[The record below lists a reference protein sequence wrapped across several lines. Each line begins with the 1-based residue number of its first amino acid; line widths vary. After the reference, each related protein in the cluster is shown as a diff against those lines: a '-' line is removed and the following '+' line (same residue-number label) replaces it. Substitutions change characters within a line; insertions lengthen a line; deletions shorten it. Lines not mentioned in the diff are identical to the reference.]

1 MHESKGMSMSAGS
14 SVAVAPV
21 GVSSNAG
28 PAPRNLPESR
38 PMSVAPRFCPA
49 DTDPFT
55 TVDWDYRTAAI
66 KDENG
71 KVLFEQTNCEI
82 PSSWSPLATN
92 VVVSKYFYGEPNTP
106 ERETSVKQ
114 VIHRVAR
121 TIADWGIA
129 DGYFASREDGENF
142 YRDLAWMC
150 LHQYG
155 SFNSPVWFNVGLYHQ
170 YGVKGGKGN
179 YHFNP
184 ATQVVERPATSY
196 ELPQASACFIQSVDD
211 NMEDIMRLATSEAML
226 FKFGSGTGT
235 DLSTIRSAKEKL
247 SGGGTPSGPLS
258 FMRVYDQIAAV
269 VKSGGKTRRAAKM
282 QSLKDWHPDILDFIQ
297 CKNKEEKKARTL
309 IDSGEYDANFN
320 GEAYSSIMFQN
331 ANLSVR
337 LSDEFMRAVDEGKK
351 WKTRWVTDAT
361 KSGPEYEAKYILR
374 QMAEGAWACGD
385 PGVQYDTTIN
395 KWHTCPNS
403 GRINGSNPCSEY
415 MFLDDTAC
423 NLSSL
428 NLRKFQRP
436 EGTFDVDRFRA
447 AASVFI
453 TAQEILVDH
462 ASYPTPVIAKNSHL
476 YRPLG
481 LGYANL
487 GSLLMSMGI
496 PYDSDAGRGIAGSLT
511 ALLTGQG
518 YLTSSRIASYL
529 GPFAG
534 YKENAEPML
543 RVMRMH
549 RDAVDRIDST
559 CPDYL
564 RAAAGKVWDECV
576 DSGRQHGY
584 RNAQA
589 TVLAPTGTI
598 AFMMDCDTTGIE
610 PDIALVKYKQLAGG
624 GMMKIAN
631 RTVPVALK
639 TLGYDSAE
647 VERLVK
653 YIEEHETI
661 ENCPDL
667 KPEHVAVF
675 DCAFKAANGTRTI
688 HWKAHVKMMAAAQPF
703 LSGAISKTVNMPKDS
718 TVDDIEQAY
727 FEGWRLGLKA
737 LAIYRDGSKQS
748 QPLST
753 TKEGDRK
760 KGADGRPARRRLP
773 ATRHSLTHKFSVGGH
788 EGYITV
794 GLFED
799 GTPGE
804 LFISMAKEGSTIG
817 GLMDVIGTET
827 SMGLQYGV
835 PLEVLVEKFSHS
847 RFEPSGWT
855 PNPDI
860 PVAKSVVDYIFR
872 WLGIQFLPGFREA
885 NTPRRE
891 TSTEGGEDSAESH
904 HMAEVVVKALP
915 ATSAPQT
922 NGNGSTNGHGSSN
935 GNGKASS
942 SNGKLPAAIAQRVA
956 SPLLVGALHPTGHSS
971 SRHSL
976 ETTSNRNQQFAR
988 FQSDAPACSG
998 CGAITVRNGNCYLCH
1013 NCGTSHGCS

>member
-1 MHESKGMSMSAGS
+1 MMHESKGMSMSAGS
-14 SVAVAPV
+14 SVAVAPM

-28 PAPRNLPESR
+28 PAPRNLPEMR
-38 PMSVAPRFCPA
+38 PMSVAPRFCPP

-55 TVDWDYRTAAI
+55 TVEWDYRTAAI

-82 PSSWSPLATN
+82 PASWSPLATN

-155 SFNSPVWFNVGLYHQ
+155 SFNSPVWFNVGLFQQ
-170 YGVKGGKGN
+170 YGVKGCKGN

-184 ATQVVERPATSY
+184 ATQQIERPATSY

-309 IDSGEYDANFN
+309 INSGEYDANFN

-361 KSGPEYEAKYILR
+361 KSGPEYEAKYVLR

-403 GRINGSNPCSEY
+403 GRINASNPCSEY

-436 EGTFDVDRFRA
+436 EGNFDVDRFRA

-462 ASYPTPVIAKNSHL
+462 ASYPTPDIAKNSHL

-667 KPEHVAVF
+667 KSEHVAVF

-703 LSGAISKTVNMPKDS
+703 LSGAISKTVNMPKES

-915 ATSAPQT
+915 ATSAPHV
-922 NGNGSTNGHGSSN
+922 NGNGSSTNGS
-935 GNGKASS
+935 GKTSS
-942 SNGKLPAAIAQRVA
+942 SNGKLPAAIAQRIA
-956 SPLLVGALHPTGHSS
+956 SPQLALASASYPSGHSS
-971 SRHSL
+971 SGHSL
-976 ETTSNRNQQFAR
+976 ESTANRNQQFAR